1 MKAIAGIIAIIV
13 LAGATACGGDDDSSA
28 TTVNPPSDLKVEPL
42 EGGAHITWKDNS
54 DNESQFMIDRKTAS
68 VDWMTIDMVP
78 FNTTQ
83 YHDASIVAGMTYTY
97 RVMAMPKSGGD
108 GAYSGEVTFMAPAD
122 AGGAGAG
129 AAGMGAGTGG
139 AEAHD
144 AHH

>member
-1 MKAIAGIIAIIV
+1 MKTIAGIIAVIA
-13 LAGATACGGDDDSSA
+13 LAGAAACGGDDDSGSTA
-28 TTVNPPSDLKVEPL
+28 VNPPSDLKVEPL

-68 VDWMTIDMVP
+68 VDWMTIGMVP

-83 YHDASIVAGMTYTY
+83 YHDASIMAGMTYMY

-108 GAYSGEVTFMAPAD
+108 GTYSGEVTFMAPAD

-129 AAGMGAGTGG
+129 AAGSGAGTGG
-139 AEAHD
+139 AGAHD